1 MSTDLEKADE
11 ASEGLRKLADALMLG
26 LVEAADYFLKQN
38 EGLGKAEDHE
48 DDDNNDDNNEE

>member
-11 ASEGLRKLADALMLG
+11 ASEGLRQLADALMLG

-38 EGLGKAEDHE
+38 EGLGKTEAHE
-48 DDDNNDDNNEE
+48 DDDNNDDNEE